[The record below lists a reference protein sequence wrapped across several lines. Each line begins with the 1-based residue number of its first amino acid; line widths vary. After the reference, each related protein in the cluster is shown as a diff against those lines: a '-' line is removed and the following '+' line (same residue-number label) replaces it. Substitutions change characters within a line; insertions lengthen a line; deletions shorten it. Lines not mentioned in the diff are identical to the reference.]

1 MTLRL
6 LTAALLA
13 IAAATAAQAAQ
24 AADLPADTMA
34 KPARGTPRYLIVDRS
49 SEAVMDKAAAQAEWA
64 KQIDAKGGK
73 RLAKLYPVGK
83 WGFISQVEGGF
94 TADKTCVVAARAM
107 LVPRA
112 GKVLHFAPDK
122 IATTFDAKAGVDA
135 AACKALGATKLA
147 EAVDSVLSSL
157 VK

>member
-13 IAAATAAQAAQ
+13 TVAATAAQAADTPAKAPK
-24 AADLPADTMA
+24 AAP
-34 KPARGTPRYLIVDRS
+34 KYLIVDRS
-49 SEAVMDKAAAQAEWA
+49 SEAVMDKATAEAEWT
-64 KQIDAKGGK
+64 KQIEAKGAK
-73 RLAKLYPVGK
+73 RLAKLYPLAK

-94 TADKTCVVAARAM
+94 TADKTCVVSARAM

-112 GKVLHFAPDK
+112 GKVLQFAPDK
-122 IATTFDAKAGVDA
+122 TATVFDAKPGIDM
-135 AACKALGATKLA
+135 AACKALGAAKLG

>member
-13 IAAATAAQAAQ
+13 TAAATAAQAADAP
-24 AADLPADTMA
+24 AAMPAKGA
-34 KPARGTPRYLIVDRS
+34 PKYLIIDRS
-49 SEAVMDKAAAQAEWA
+49 SEAVMDKATAQAEWA
-64 KQIDAKGGK
+64 KQIEAKGGR

-112 GKVLHFAPDK
+112 GKALQFAPDK
-122 IATTFDAKAGVDA
+122 IATTFDAKTGADA
-135 AACKALGATKLA
+135 AACKALGAAKLA

>member
-13 IAAATAAQAAQ
+13 PLAATAVTAAQAADAPAKAP
-24 AADLPADTMA
+24 AAA
-34 KPARGTPRYLIVDRS
+34 KYLIIDRS
-49 SEAVMDKAAAQAEWA
+49 SEAVMDKATAEAEWS
-64 KQIDAKGGK
+64 KQIEAKGAK
-73 RLAKLYPVGK
+73 RLAKLYPLAR

-94 TADKTCVVAARAM
+94 TADKTCVVTARAM

-112 GKVLHFAPDK
+112 GKLLQFAPDK
-122 IATTFDAKAGVDA
+122 SATVFDAKPGIDA
-135 AACKALGATKLA
+135 AACKALGAAKLG

>member
-13 IAAATAAQAAQ
+13 TAAATAAQAADPKTD
-24 AADLPADTMA
+24 AAAAAA
-34 KPARGTPRYLIVDRS
+34 KSAPKYLIIDRS
-49 SEAVMDKAAAQAEWA
+49 SEALMDKAAAQAEWA
-64 KQIDAKGGK
+64 KQIEAKGGK

-83 WGFISQVEGGF
+83 FGFISQVEGGF

-112 GKVLHFAPDK
+112 GKVLQFAPEK
-122 IATTFDAKAGVDA
+122 IATTFDAKAGADA
-135 AACKALGATKLA
+135 AACKALGAAKLA
-147 EAVDSVLSSL
+147 EAVDSVLSTL

>member
-13 IAAATAAQAAQ
+13 ITATTAATAAPAAPTPDQ
-24 AADLPADTMA
+24 PA
-34 KPARGTPRYLIVDRS
+34 KPARAAARYLIVDRS
-49 SEAVMDKAAAQAEWA
+49 SEAVMDKATAEAEWVR
-64 KQIDAKGGK
+64 QIDAKGAK
-73 RLAKLYPVGK
+73 RLAKLYPLAK

-94 TADKTCVVAARAM
+94 TADKTCVVTARAM

-112 GKVLHFAPDK
+112 GKALQFAPEK
-122 IATTFDAKAGVDA
+122 TATVFDAKAGADA
-135 AACKALGATKLA
+135 AACKALGAAKLA

-157 VK
+157 AK